1 MFDSCHNDF
10 RRAHI
15 AQLLGERERVVE
27 AHMRVVIDVGEDARL
42 GDVGRDDV
50 GMGNEFRHA
59 LAHLGCVGAVGLS
72 FIAHNGVD
80 ERYAAVAAKFI
91 NEVAHDRN
99 LLGRTEKSRA
109 YASESQIEFA
119 PLVNMLLHM
128 GCEILETVAW
138 KARVIAQD
146 RCWQH
151 AALHAQL
158 RNNGQLHSD
167 GTSSKAGDVV
177 DESDL
182 FLVIVVWGNALHGGL
197 SVAVSER
204 LAIIVVG

>member
-72 FIAHNGVD
+72 LIAHNGVD
-80 ERYAAVAAKFI
+80 ERYAVVTAKFI
-91 NEVAHDRN
+91 NEVAHDRY

-109 YASESQIEFA
+109 YAAESQIEFA

-128 GCEILETVAW
+128 GREILETVAR

-146 RCWQH
+146 RRWQH

-167 GTSSKAGDVV
+167 GTSAKTGDVV
-177 DESDL
+177 DEGDL
-182 FLVIVVWGNALHGGL
+182 FLVIVVWGNVLHGGL

>member
-15 AQLLGERERVVE
+15 AQLLGERERIVE

-72 FIAHNGVD
+72 LIAHNGVD
-80 ERYAAVAAKFI
+80 ERYAVVAAKFI
-91 NEVAHDRN
+91 NEVAHDRY
-99 LLGRTEKSRA
+99 LLGRTEKTRA
-109 YASESQIEFA
+109 YAAESQIEFA

-128 GCEILETVAW
+128 GREILETVAR

-146 RCWQH
+146 RRWQY

-167 GTSSKAGDVV
+167 GTSAKTGDVV

-182 FLVIVVWGNALHGGL
+182 FLVIVVWDNALHGGL